1 MTKAKAIALLN
12 EMHSHCILRSAT
24 DAYDDALRD
33 QKGEALMM
41 AIEALSKP
49 TVGGWIPV
57 TERMPEE
64 KCIVLVTTGNTDEM
78 SAFRWRGLWYCFGE
92 GSDVMHNN
100 PIAWLPLPE
109 PFHAERSKQ

>member
-49 TVGGWIPV
+49 TVGGWIPMTK
-57 TERMPEE
+57 TERMNGHGE
-64 KCIVLVTTGNTDEM
+64 CSHCHYGNYPKATNPCRDCRWNTEM
-78 SAFRWRGLWYCFGE
+78 HPDRWQPKE
-92 GSDVMHNN
+92 GGRHDKPYNV
-100 PIAWLPLPE
+100 
-109 PFHAERSKQ
+109 Q